1 MDIFIQLFLT
11 FFKVGAFGFGGG
23 YAILS
28 LMQEEMVHNQVWLTK
43 GEFLDI
49 VAIAEMT
56 PGPIAINMGTF
67 VGFKMAGFFGAL
79 IATFSVVLPSFIIVL
94 FMVKLFFKYQGYNT
108 IQDALN
114 GIRPAVL
121 ALIASAA
128 IILVGEA
135 IRDIY
140 SLIIAILVFL
150 LVAVKKMNP
159 IIVLALSGLAGI
171 IIYG

>member
-1 MDIFIQLFLT
+1 MSSLFQLFLT

-28 LMQEEMVHNQVWLTK
+28 LMQEEIVHIQGWLTK

-49 VAIAEMT
+49 VAIAEIT

-67 VGFKMAGFFGAL
+67 IGFKLAGFVGAA
-79 IATFSVVLPSFIIVL
+79 IATFSVVLPSFVIVL
-94 FMVKLFFKYQGYNT
+94 FLVKLFFKFQSNNA
-108 IQDALN
+108 IQDALR

-128 IILVGEA
+128 IVLVGEA
-135 IRDIY
+135 IKDVY
-140 SLIIAILVFL
+140 SIIIAIIVFI
-150 LVAVKKMNP
+150 LVA
-159 IIVLALSGLAGI
+159 
-171 IIYG
+171 

>member
-28 LMQEEMVHNQVWLTK
+28 LMQEEMVHNQAWLTK

-140 SLIIAILVFL
+140 SLIIAVLVFL

>member
-1 MDIFIQLFLT
+1 VDIFIQLFLT

-67 VGFKMAGFFGAL
+67 VGFRMAGFLGAL
-79 IATFSVVLPSFIIVL
+79 TATFSVVLPSFIIVL

-140 SLIIAILVFL
+140 SLIIAVLVFL

-159 IIVLALSGLAGI
+159 IIVLILSGVAGI

>member
-1 MDIFIQLFLT
+1 VDIFIQLFLT

-67 VGFKMAGFFGAL
+67 VGFRMAGFLGAL
-79 IATFSVVLPSFIIVL
+79 TATFSVVLPSFIIVL
-94 FMVKLFFKYQGYNT
+94 SLVKLFFKYQGYNT

-114 GIRPAVL
+114 GMRPAVL

-128 IILVGEA
+128 IVLVGEA
-135 IRDIY
+135 IKDIY
-140 SLIIAILVFL
+140 SFVIAILVFL
-150 LVAVKKMNP
+150 LVAVKKINP
-159 IIVLALSGLAGI
+159 IILLILSGLAGI
-171 IIYG
+171 IIYS

>member
-140 SLIIAILVFL
+140 SLIIAVLVFL

>member
-1 MDIFIQLFLT
+1 VDIFIQLFLT

-140 SLIIAILVFL
+140 SLIIAVLVFL

>member
-67 VGFKMAGFFGAL
+67 VGFRMAGFLGAL
-79 IATFSVVLPSFIIVL
+79 TATFSAVSYTHLKTISWPCSQLFNYEII
-94 FMVKLFFKYQGYNT
+94 
-108 IQDALN
+108 
-114 GIRPAVL
+114 
-121 ALIASAA
+121 
-128 IILVGEA
+128 
-135 IRDIY
+135 
-140 SLIIAILVFL
+140 
-150 LVAVKKMNP
+150 
-159 IIVLALSGLAGI
+159 
-171 IIYG
+171 

>member
-67 VGFKMAGFFGAL
+67 VGFRMAGFLGAL
-79 IATFSVVLPSFIIVL
+79 TATFSVVLPSFIIVL
-94 FMVKLFFKYQGYNT
+94 SLVKLFFKYQGYNT

-114 GIRPAVL
+114 GMRPAVL

-140 SLIIAILVFL
+140 SLIIAVLVFL

>member
-67 VGFKMAGFFGAL
+67 VGFRMAGFLGAL
-79 IATFSVVLPSFIIVL
+79 TATFSVVLPSFIIVL

-140 SLIIAILVFL
+140 SLIIAVLVFL

>member
-94 FMVKLFFKYQGYNT
+94 FW
-108 IQDALN
+108 
-114 GIRPAVL
+114 
-121 ALIASAA
+121 
-128 IILVGEA
+128 
-135 IRDIY
+135 
-140 SLIIAILVFL
+140 
-150 LVAVKKMNP
+150 
-159 IIVLALSGLAGI
+159 
-171 IIYG
+171 